1 MTHSTQQLSP
11 EGVAEGKRG
20 RLIRELVNR
29 DKTPLIILIMAAVVG
44 VVTGLLGV
52 AFDRGVDWVQ
62 QQRLLA
68 LANVADSALL
78 VWPLAFIMSALLAMM
93 GYFLVSRFA
102 PEAGGSGIPE
112 IEGAMEEMRPVR
124 WWRVIPVK
132 FIGGLGTLGAGMVL
146 GREGP
151 MVQMGGNSGRMIV
164 DIFRLRS
171 PEARH
176 SLLATGAAAGLSAA
190 FNAPLAGIL
199 FVIEEMRSQFRYS
212 LVSIKAVFI
221 GVITS
226 TIVYRYFN
234 GERAIIEVGKLS
246 DAPLNTL
253 WLYLLLGIIFG
264 AVGVIF
270 NALIFRT
277 QDMFVRFHGGDW
289 RKLVLIG
296 GLLGGMCGLLALL
309 HGNAVGGGFALIPIA
324 AAGNFSIG
332 MLLFIFI
339 ARVITTL
346 LCFGS
351 GAPGGIFAPMLAL
364 GTILGTAFGLSCA
377 HFFPQYGIEAGT
389 FAIAGMGALF
399 AASVRAPLTGIV
411 LVLEMTDNYQ
421 LILPMI
427 VTCLGATLIAQFMGG
442 KPLYSAILARTLA
455 KQEQEQEQEQEQA
468 RATVIA
474 QEPAVENTP
483 QIGK

>member
-68 LANVADSALL
+68 LANVADYALL
-78 VWPLAFIMSALLAMM
+78 VWPLAFIMSALLAMI

-455 KQEQEQEQEQEQA
+455 KQEQA

-483 QIGK
+483 QTGR